1 MLETVFSR
9 SSHHPHLLSSSSCS
23 TSTPPPT
30 PSSNPYYSSITSS
43 SSSSSSSS
51 SLSSSFSTSSSLS
64 SPSTPPSTISTSTRP
79 PMPPCSSS
87 SSSFYVSGGGSREES
102 SRELYSGDQQRSAAL
117 ITAVVMPSQVH
128 TPVSTQLLCSQP
140 HCHGLVRPE
149 TVWSEP
155 RETSRG
161 QGSLLSSFSRTV
173 HQHSSYH
180 SSRRCSAD
188 QVLKIIELKQSSSP
202 SAAYLVRG
210 ASHPQQKQ
218 QLLFRR
224 SLRYYWVG
232 VIKSVLCVI
241 HSSFCIL
248 LLLYLHFLTLE
259 YFEYSTVM
267 PPWHLLLLNLL
278 NFSDSPNAN
287 HFFSFFSHFAAS
299 MWTKEANRMP
309 ATCWTLPAGW
319 AAPPA
324 VSTCTTCPPA
334 ESPFSTVPT
343 LSTRFRP
350 SPPRGTPPLAAEN
363 RRWTSLPFFFVY
375 FIQ

>member
-43 SSSSSSSS
+43 SSSSSSS
-51 SLSSSFSTSSSLS
+51 LSSSFSTSLSLSSL
-64 SPSTPPSTISTSTRP
+64 SPSTPPSTISTFTKP
-79 PMPPCSSS
+79 PMPPCSS
-87 SSSFYVSGGGSREES
+87 SSSFYVSGGGSRGES

-155 RETSRG
+155 RETRD
-161 QGSLLSSFSRTV
+161 QGSSLLSSFSRTV

-180 SSRRCSAD
+180 GSRRCSAD

-224 SLRYYWVG
+224 SLRYY
-232 VIKSVLCVI
+232 
-241 HSSFCIL
+241 
-248 LLLYLHFLTLE
+248 
-259 YFEYSTVM
+259 
-267 PPWHLLLLNLL
+267 
-278 NFSDSPNAN
+278 
-287 HFFSFFSHFAAS
+287 
-299 MWTKEANRMP
+299 
-309 ATCWTLPAGW
+309 
-319 AAPPA
+319 
-324 VSTCTTCPPA
+324 
-334 ESPFSTVPT
+334 
-343 LSTRFRP
+343 
-350 SPPRGTPPLAAEN
+350 
-363 RRWTSLPFFFVY
+363 
-375 FIQ
+375 

>member
-30 PSSNPYYSSITSS
+30 PSSNPYYSSIT

-155 RETSRG
+155 RETRD
-161 QGSLLSSFSRTV
+161 QGSSLLSSFSRTV

-180 SSRRCSAD
+180 GSRRCSAD

-248 LLLYLHFLTLE
+248 LLLYLHFLTFE
-259 YFEYSTVM
+259 FEYSTVM

-287 HFFSFFSHFAAS
+287 YFFSSLILQL
-299 MWTKEANRMP
+299 R
-309 ATCWTLPAGW
+309 CGRRR
-319 AAPPA
+319 
-324 VSTCTTCPPA
+324 
-334 ESPFSTVPT
+334 PT
-343 LSTRFRP
+343 EC
-350 SPPRGTPPLAAEN
+350 PPLAGLC
-363 RRWTSLPFFFVY
+363 RRGGRHRQRSQPAQHARPPRVLSLPFRLWVRDFAQVRLAALLHWQRRIVSGLPYHFFVY